1 MSASSRSLAT
11 VAITALLGPGALA
24 AAAPGPATA
33 RFGAGDLAKIVGFSS
48 PQLSPDG
55 TRVAVVVTRI
65 DENADE
71 YVRDLDLVD
80 VRTHARRTLVAK
92 RKGLADPAWSSS
104 GDRLAFIADEGAGD
118 DAHAQV
124 FVLPMDGGDSRA
136 VTHAPEGV
144 EQFAWR
150 PDGNALAYAAED
162 AKPKLAGAAKFYDS
176 YEVGNTPITGHAAAR
191 PAHLW
196 TLDLASG
203 APARQHTFG
212 PRSVATCEARSS
224 LSLSPD
230 GRELAYLDAPN
241 NVLNDATD
249 AHVAMLDVATGRVR
263 SASGDAGFDGDPQFS
278 PDGTKLAY
286 VHSLGDSQIAL
297 ARVYV
302 TPVAGAP
309 RGVPAPRRRRSISPF
324 TITRGRRTA
333 PRSATRA
340 TTAPQCP

>member
-176 YEVGNTPITGHAAAR
+176 YEVGNTPITGRAAAR
-191 PAHLW
+191 PAS
-196 TLDLASG
+196 LDARSRERRAG
-203 APARQHTFG
+203 APAHVRAAQ
-212 PRSVATCEARSS
+212 CC
-224 LSLSPD
+224 D
-230 GRELAYLDAPN
+230 GRGAELAL
-241 NVLNDATD
+241 V
-249 AHVAMLDVATGRVR
+249 VARR
-263 SASGDAGFDGDPQFS
+263 PR
-278 PDGTKLAY
+278 
-286 VHSLGDSQIAL
+286 
-297 ARVYV
+297 ARLS
-302 TPVAGAP
+302 
-309 RGVPAPRRRRSISPF
+309 RR
-324 TITRGRRTA
+324 A
-333 PRSATRA
+333 
-340 TTAPQCP
+340 Q

>member
-176 YEVGNTPITGHAAAR
+176 YEVGNTPITGTR
-191 PAHLW
+191 PRVPRI
-196 TLDLASG
+196 SG
-203 APARQHTFG
+203 
-212 PRSVATCEARSS
+212 
-224 LSLSPD
+224 
-230 GRELAYLDAPN
+230 
-241 NVLNDATD
+241 
-249 AHVAMLDVATGRVR
+249 
-263 SASGDAGFDGDPQFS
+263 
-278 PDGTKLAY
+278 
-286 VHSLGDSQIAL
+286 
-297 ARVYV
+297 
-302 TPVAGAP
+302 
-309 RGVPAPRRRRSISPF
+309 RSISRAARRRAS
-324 TITRGRRTA
+324 TRSGRAVLRRA
-333 PRSATRA
+333 RRGARSLCRRRPRARLSRRA
-340 TTAPQCP
+340 Q